1 MLHFIER
8 EVKIFMDSINR
19 PISGLEVKSVEPPK
33 AYESLMVTEIEF
45 KDELSNNF
53 FMDKIYNDPQVSTP
67 QNVVNEIIMSIKSF
81 IKRQSS

>member
-45 KDELSNNF
+45 RDELSNNF
-53 FMDKIYNDPQVSTP
+53 FMEQIYSDPKMNTP
-67 QNVVNEIIMSIKSF
+67 QDVVNEMIMSIKFF
-81 IKRQSS
+81 IQHQSN